1 MSNKIF
7 PFSLYIFSEA
17 QTMEMDKTD
26 HVKNNEL
33 YQAFKVFDTDS
44 DGFVTLEE
52 FTKAMQ
58 VCLIF
63 DLMHTLDLVQKF
75 LKTLELETETHKV
88 KNLFRELDGNNDD
101 KVDFYEFVRLFQR

>member
-1 MSNKIF
+1 
-7 PFSLYIFSEA
+7 
-17 QTMEMDKTD
+17 MEMDKTD

-58 VCLIF
+58 
-63 DLMHTLDLVQKF
+63 
-75 LKTLELETETHKV
+75 TLELETETHKV

>member
-1 MSNKIF
+1 
-7 PFSLYIFSEA
+7 
-17 QTMEMDKTD
+17 MEMDKTD
-26 HVKNNEL
+26 HVKDNEL

-63 DLMHTLDLVQKF
+63 DLMHTLDLVRKF

>member
-1 MSNKIF
+1 
-7 PFSLYIFSEA
+7 
-17 QTMEMDKTD
+17 MEMDKTD
-26 HVKNNEL
+26 HVKDNEL

-52 FTKAMQ
+52 FTKAMK
-58 VCLIF
+58 VCLCF
-63 DLMHTLDLVQKF
+63 DLMHTLDFKSEKF
-75 LKTLELETETHKV
+75 IKTLELETETHKM

>member
-1 MSNKIF
+1 
-7 PFSLYIFSEA
+7 
-17 QTMEMDKTD
+17 MDKTD
-26 HVKNNEL
+26 HVKDNEL
-33 YQAFKVFDTDS
+33 YQAFKVFDIDG
-44 DGFVTLEE
+44 DGFVTFEE

-63 DLMHTLDLVQKF
+63 DLTFTLDLVLNF
-75 LKTLELETETHKV
+75 LKTLELETETHKM